1 MQGRDVLK
9 GMSVFVVGA
18 IGGTSQASVNLWMNE
33 ESSASAL
40 C

>member
-18 IGGTSQASVNLWMNE
+18 IGGYEPGFSEPLDE
-33 ESSASAL
+33 
-40 C
+40 